1 MATMKEIA
9 ELAGV
14 SRGTVDRVI
23 NNRGSVNPQT
33 EKKIKEIIEMLNY
46 EPNKAGIAL
55 AAQKKNLTIGVVL
68 FGKGNAFFDD
78 VVTGLEQKVEDLKVY
93 GIGLIVRRIPFDLD
107 LQLAEIDK
115 LVNKEHING
124 LLLSPYNDERVRER
138 IDELWEAGIPC
149 VTTNTDIPESKRI
162 AYVGSDFYKCGQT
175 AAALM
180 RMFTHKALKI
190 GIVTGSHNVLC
201 HEDRIRGF
209 VDSMKE
215 TEANYP
221 MEIVDIIEAHD
232 DDYESYDAV
241 NSLLTRFPDIDAIYY
256 TASGMYGGCRRL
268 LGAQG
273 GSEAAGRNSV
283 NTDSHSTAFA
293 ANTGEQLRGVKGPLG
308 QTITLIGFDSVA
320 TTLEMLQKGVIT
332 ATITQQP
339 ELQGSLSLTILQDYL
354 VSGILP
360 ENPIYH
366 TELSVKIRECI

>member
-1 MATMKEIA
+1 MATVKEIA

-55 AAQKKNLTIGVVL
+55 ATQKKNLTIGVVL

-78 VVTGLEQKVEDLKVY
+78 VVTGLEQKREDLKIY
-93 GIGLIVRRIPFDLD
+93 GITLIIRRIPFDLE
-107 LQLAEIDK
+107 LELAEIDD
-115 LVNKEHING
+115 LVNNEHISG
-124 LLLSPYNDERVRER
+124 LLLSPYNDARVKDR

-209 VDSMKE
+209 VDSMQE
-215 TEANYP
+215 TEA
-221 MEIVDIIEAHD
+221 
-232 DDYESYDAV
+232 
-241 NSLLTRFPDIDAIYY
+241 
-256 TASGMYGGCRRL
+256 
-268 LGAQG
+268 
-273 GSEAAGRNSV
+273 
-283 NTDSHSTAFA
+283 
-293 ANTGEQLRGVKGPLG
+293 
-308 QTITLIGFDSVA
+308 TIPWKLWILSKHTMMITKA
-320 TTLEMLQKGVIT
+320 TM
-332 ATITQQP
+332 P
-339 ELQGSLSLTILQDYL
+339 
-354 VSGILP
+354 
-360 ENPIYH
+360 
-366 TELSVKIRECI
+366 